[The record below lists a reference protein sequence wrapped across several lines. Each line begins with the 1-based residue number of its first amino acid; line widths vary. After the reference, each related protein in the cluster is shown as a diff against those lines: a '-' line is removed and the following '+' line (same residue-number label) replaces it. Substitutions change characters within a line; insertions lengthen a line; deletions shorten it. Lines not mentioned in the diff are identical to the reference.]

1 MSIVITG
8 ATGHLGRLA
17 VEALLR
23 RGVAAGRIVATGR
36 RTETLDDLAARGVAV
51 RRADFE
57 DPQSL
62 REAFAGAERL
72 LLVSSSEVG
81 RRAHQH
87 ANAIQA
93 AKDVGVGLIA
103 YTSIPKADRST
114 LILAQEHRA
123 TEELLAGAGVPHV
136 VLRNSWYIE
145 NYTGQLPVYLQHGI
159 AGAAGDGRISAAT
172 RADFADAAAAVL
184 VDEGHA
190 GAVYELG
197 GQAFTLRE
205 LAQVVS
211 DASGQQVDYTDLPV
225 EQYTRVLV
233 GAGLPEPVATVFA
246 DGDRGAAQ
254 GELLVD
260 PAELEKL
267 LGRPATPL
275 AEAVATAV
283 AALRS

>member
-1 MSIVITG
+1 M
-8 ATGHLGRLA
+8 
-17 VEALLR
+17 
-23 RGVAAGRIVATGR
+23 
-36 RTETLDDLAARGVAV
+36 
-51 RRADFE
+51 
-57 DPQSL
+57 
-62 REAFAGAERL
+62 
-72 LLVSSSEVG
+72 
-81 RRAHQH
+81 
-87 ANAIQA
+87 
-93 AKDVGVGLIA
+93 GLIA

-123 TEELLAGAGVPHV
+123 TEELLAGSGVPHV

-184 VDEGHA
+184 VEEGHA

-211 DASGQQVDYTDLPV
+211 EASGQQVGYTDLPV

-233 GAGLPEPVATVFA
+233 GAGLPEPVAAVFA

-283 AALRS
+283 AALRG